1 MSEYYAAG
9 LPTPSPE
16 VDPET
21 RPYWDAAE
29 RGELVLPHCEP
40 CGRPFWYPRG
50 FCPRCGGDDLRWSAS
65 DGRGTVDTYSVVRR
79 AGGAWASAV
88 PFVLALVTLDAGVTV
103 QANIVDCPAGDLAVG
118 LRVAA
123 VFERAEPEDLPVL
136 RFVPVREPEAGAS

>member
-21 RPYWDAAE
+21 EPYWAAAE
-29 RGELVLPHCEP
+29 RGELVLPHCQS
-40 CGRPFWYPRG
+40 CRRPFWYPRG
-50 FCPRCGGDDLRWSAS
+50 FCPRCGGADLRWSVS
-65 DGRGTVDTYSVVRR
+65 DGYGTVHTYSVVRR
-79 AGGAWASAV
+79 AGGVWASKV

-103 QANIVDCPAGDLAVG
+103 QANVIDCSAEQLAIG

-123 VFERAEPEDLPVL
+123 VFERAESTDLPVL
-136 RFVPVREPEAGAS
+136 RFAPLREPEVESP